1 MKPAEIKKTKKLLA
15 NTRRRITRLNKTS
28 VFERGS
34 QDNEDL
40 IKLQLRKNKLER
52 VLKTNNKIK
61 KRKQ

>member
-40 IKLQLRKNKLER
+40 IKLQLRKDKLER